1 MGLKKRDK
9 LRAETSAL
17 SASISDETYMV
28 SAKTLNISAEGVALK
43 CSTVEREQITP
54 KGDFVCSGR
63 PLEVDVVIDFPE
75 KNNKKYEFKARCRV
89 VYSRRLTQDE
99 CQLGMYFI
107 DIDNAGRERL
117 INFVEKQA

>member
-1 MGLKKRDK
+1 MGLKKRNK
-9 LRAETSAL
+9 LRTETSAL
-17 SASISDETYMV
+17 SASISDDAHV
-28 SAKTLNISAEGVALK
+28 ISAKTLNISVEGVALK

-63 PLEVDVVIDFPE
+63 PLEVDVIINFPE

-99 CQLGMYFI
+99 CQLGMHFI
-107 DIDNAGRERL
+107 DIDSVGRDHL
-117 INFVEKQA
+117 INFVEKQP